1 VALLIGAQALIA
13 SQLGVRLGAR
23 LGEASRVWAE
33 RLGASLL
40 IALGT
45 GLALL
50 RLTGHS
56 A

>member
-1 VALLIGAQALIA
+1 VA

-23 LGEASRVWAE
+23 LSEPLRERAE
-33 RLGASLL
+33 QLAGGIL
-40 IALGT
+40 IALGV

-56 A
+56 V